1 MTPRGFAAFRRVLL
15 LSGALGLPAALAV
28 SQPAPPPPPPVFGE
42 KVEVTSVDVLVLNQA
57 GDPVR
62 GLTPQDFTVKEDGV
76 VQTITSFEAI
86 GFEESEASEAAR
98 DLFVSSNVVER
109 VRPERA
115 FLVIYDDV
123 HLTPLGA
130 RLAQKE
136 FEKLVDGLAP
146 GDVVS
151 LVSTSN
157 RSMWTARLPAGREEL
172 LAFAR
177 DVKGLKPMD
186 RTPGRISDWEAMQ
199 IYYGRDASV
208 LGMVARRY
216 YENGLIAEL
225 TPPSNERQSRK
236 ELEVSPGLL
245 LIRAKAQQVYEE
257 AARGEVASLE
267 VMKRAVAALGTQR
280 GRKSVLV
287 LSEGFLH
294 DSTRSELRELVET
307 AREANAVLYFFD
319 ARGASGPNAPNN
331 EAESWRAL
339 EERDVAATVANFARD
354 AEGTE
359 SAAYDTGG
367 RVVKGTDDLARAML
381 QVARESRVYYLL
393 GYVSSNQRRDGKFRN
408 IKVTV
413 ARPGL
418 EVRARKG
425 YYGPRKTDE
434 KKPTPVD
441 KLDPRVRAGLDS
453 PFDSDKIPI
462 QMASYVLGRG
472 ASGKTTVVLAAELD
486 LGAVAFAVQGGRQVG
501 VLDTYA
507 LVSPLGSGGVQI
519 VEKRIDLSLPP
530 DLHARV
536 LKTGLP
542 IIRDFELASGRYQ
555 SRVLIRDARGG
566 AVGTVRHT
574 FEVPP
579 AGAFHISTPILT
591 DTLTPGP
598 GGQQVPVPLAH
609 RHFPKGSRIF
619 YVFDVYGAKAD
630 GRGGSE
636 VAIRYVLR
644 RKDGAVLSDAPA
656 RDVRSGGDGS
666 LSHRLELSL
675 AAVEPGEYELLLTV
689 EDKGSGSRLERQDV
703 FFVDPPRSGSRRGAG
718 DESGG

>member
-1 MTPRGFAAFRRVLL
+1 MTPRASAVRGLHL
-15 LSGALGLPAALAV
+15 LSGALCLPAAIAV
-28 SQPAPPPPPPVFGE
+28 SQPAPPSPPPVFGE
-42 KVEVTSVDVLVLNQA
+42 KVEVTSVDVLVLSEA

-62 GLTPQDFTVKEDGV
+62 GLTQQDFTVKEDGV
-76 VQTITSFEAI
+76 AQTVTSFEAI
-86 GFEESEASEAAR
+86 GFEESEASEAGR

-109 VRPERA
+109 IRPERA

-130 RLAQKE
+130 RLAERE

-151 LVSTSN
+151 LISTSS
-157 RSMWTARLPAGREEL
+157 RSMWTARLPAGRPEL

-177 DVKGLKPMD
+177 EVKGLKPMD

-199 IYYGRDASV
+199 IYYGRDTSV

-267 VMKRAVAALGTQR
+267 VMKRAVSALGTQR

-287 LSEGFLH
+287 LSEGFFH

-307 AREANAVLYFFD
+307 ARESNAVLYFFD

-331 EAESWRAL
+331 EAENWRAL

-367 RVVKGTDDLARAML
+367 RVVKGTDELASAML
-381 QVARESRVYYLL
+381 KVARESRTYYLL
-393 GYVSSNQRRDGKFRN
+393 GYVSSNQKRDGKFRN
-408 IKVTV
+408 LKVTV

-425 YYGPRKTDE
+425 YYAPRKADE
-434 KKPTPVD
+434 KKPAAAD
-441 KLDPRVRAGLDS
+441 KVDPRVRAGLDS

-472 ASGKTTVVLAAELD
+472 ATGKTTVVLAAELD
-486 LGAVAFAVQGGRQVG
+486 LGAVAFDGQGGRRVG
-501 VLDTYA
+501 ILDTYA
-507 LVSPLGSGGVQI
+507 LVSPLGPGGVQM

-542 IIRDFELASGRYQ
+542 IVREFEVASGRYQ
-555 SRVLIRDARGG
+555 SRLLVRDARGG

-579 AGAFHISTPILT
+579 GDAFHISTPILT
-591 DTLTPGP
+591 DTLVSGA

-609 RHFPKGSRIF
+609 RHFSSGSRVF
-619 YVFDVYGAKAD
+619 YVFDVYGATPD
-630 GRGGSE
+630 GRGGST
-636 VAIRYVLR
+636 VTIGYVLR
-644 RKDGAVLSDAPA
+644 RRDGAVLAETPA
-656 RDVRSGGDGS
+656 REVKGGGDGS

-675 AAVEPGEYELLLTV
+675 AGVEPGECELTLTV
-689 EDKGSGSRLERQDV
+689 ADKGSGNRVERRDV